1 MEILEPIV
9 ENLRLPLE
17 ALTVM
22 NVGYLRRNPHT
33 PAIYESGVVWR
44 MEGVNRCTG
53 RPAEV
58 FAPIPEVLEQGWGDC
73 EDLAAWLA
81 AQYRVRGYLRAYA
94 FAVRSGAMIHP
105 ELGRVNLIHIL
116 VSRDGA
122 CAPSAIEDPSVVMG
136 MPAIPRRV
144 LLAAVR
150 EFCGVR

>member
-9 ENLRLPLE
+9 QNLRLPLE

-22 NVGYLRRNPHT
+22 NVGFLRRNPRT
-33 PAIYESGVVWR
+33 PPLYQSGIVWK

-58 FAPIPEVLEQGWGDC
+58 FAPIPEVLGQGWGDC
-73 EDLAAWLA
+73 EDLAAWRA
-81 AQYRVRGYLRAYA
+81 AELRLRGHKRAYA
-94 FAVRSGAMIHP
+94 FAVRSGSMRHP
-105 ELGRVNLIHIL
+105 ELGKVNLIHIL
-116 VSRDGA
+116 VSRDGT
-122 CAPSAIEDPSVVMG
+122 CALSAIEDPSVILG
-136 MPAIPRRV
+136 MPAIPRKV